1 MFRFTVRNMLGNATS
16 QDVMNFR
23 TVIEGRNSNHVDQS
37 RDFKVLQTPQPV
49 PAKSQKRWNIGKI
62 NTYIIYTAYTYSYY
76 VLTWLILEWNKKLN
90 WDRCKISHFLKQTS
104 GGFLKFFFFF
114 LRQTQLQPIFMHFE
128 TDVHGV
134 EIRLRCFPFNASCHF
149 MFFKRARKICH
160 LSRTIVSL
168 ESLGMS
174 YIWKLC
180 HQQFLVGICKE
191 SVF

>member
-62 NTYIIYTAYTYSYY
+62 NTYIIYTAYTYSC
-76 VLTWLILEWNKKLN
+76 VCAHLVNIGMEQKTELGSMQNFTL
-90 WDRCKISHFLKQTS
+90 LKTTIWWFS
-104 GGFLKFFFFF
+104 EVFFFF

-134 EIRLRCFPFNASCHF
+134 EIRLRCYFLSMQAVISCF
-149 MFFKRARKICH
+149 
-160 LSRTIVSL
+160 SREPEKYVTC
-168 ESLGMS
+168 LG
-174 YIWKLC
+174 
-180 HQQFLVGICKE
+180 Q
-191 SVF
+191 

>member
-23 TVIEGRNSNHVDQS
+23 TVIEGRNNNHVDQS

-62 NTYIIYTAYTYSYY
+62 NTYIIYTAYTS
-76 VLTWLILEWNKKLN
+76 
-90 WDRCKISHFLKQTS
+90 RCVCAHLVNIGMEQKTELGSMQNFTLLKTTIWWFS
-104 GGFLKFFFFF
+104 EVFFFFA
-114 LRQTQLQPIFMHFE
+114 
-128 TDVHGV
+128 TDTTSANIYALWDG
-134 EIRLRCFPFNASCHF
+134 RSRSWNSFTLLFPFNASCHF

>member
-90 WDRCKISHFLKQTS
+90 WDRCKISHFLKQPS
-104 GGFLKFFFFF
+104 GGFLKFVFFCDRHNFSQYLCTLRRTFTELKFVYVVF
-114 LRQTQLQPIFMHFE
+114 LSMQAVIS
-128 TDVHGV
+128 
-134 EIRLRCFPFNASCHF
+134 CF
-149 MFFKRARKICH
+149 
-160 LSRTIVSL
+160 SREPEKYVTC
-168 ESLGMS
+168 LG
-174 YIWKLC
+174 
-180 HQQFLVGICKE
+180 Q
-191 SVF
+191 